1 MEKRKLYS
9 YIRWSSDKQAKGSS
23 LQRQLET
30 ARRVA
35 HENDLELVE
44 IIDAGLSAF
53 KSKHLE
59 HGNLGA
65 FIEAVKAGEIAN
77 DSWLTVESLDRI
89 SRDEILKAQRLFME
103 LLELGITIY
112 TGMDNRIYTK
122 ASVTDNPMELMLS
135 IMTFSRAN
143 QESMVKS
150 QRQKSAAQ
158 LKIDKFK
165 VGERDANGYPF
176 AIRSS
181 GANVFW
187 SDVSD
192 GTVKPHEYYYPIAKL
207 IVSMRLKGW
216 GYMRIAKYLNENYT
230 PPKGT
235 AKRKHF
241 KDMWSPKLVCNF
253 LQSRTL
259 MGEKSI
265 RVDGVEHILKDYYP
279 QVMTESEYYGLQSV
293 INRKLANEPRE
304 YIPLLTGIRR
314 FKCECGAPMVA
325 FYQYG
330 KIRYRCDGMKSL
342 DKRMHCG
349 AKSFNGAAIENAIVQ
364 ICADKIFKDVKQ
376 HASKVG
382 AIKAMLDETQKKY
395 KRGMDMLLED
405 NAPNGLNIMLVELE
419 RKIEDQQRQ
428 LNDELVKDAE
438 VDTSVSWDAVPENYK
453 DVTNVERLEIK
464 QKIQASTISIVC
476 TTTKTKG
483 HLFDITFIDGDL
495 IRLYCDKKFVHV
507 DYRTINNAAAMRA
520 GDIVLHDHFDILIDK
535 EKFIARVQ
543 AEHKIEMLL
552 EERTLTD
559 LFGI

>member
-35 HENDLELVE
+35 HENSLELVE

-65 FIEAVKAGEIAN
+65 FIAAVKAGQIAN

-122 ASVTDNPMELMLS
+122 TSVTDNPMELMLS

-165 VGERDANGYPF
+165 AGGRADNGYPF

-181 GANVFW
+181 GASVFW

-192 GTVKPHEYYYPIAKL
+192 GTVKPHQYYFPIAKL
-207 IVSMRLKGW
+207 IVSLRLKGW
-216 GYMRIAKYLNENYT
+216 GYVRIAKHLNENFT

-235 AKRKHF
+235 AKRKYF

-279 QVMTESEYYGLQSV
+279 QVMTESEFYGLQSV
-293 INRKLANEPRE
+293 INRKLTNEPRD
-304 YIPLLTGIRR
+304 YIPLLSGIRR
-314 FKCECGAPMVA
+314 FKCVCGAPMVA
-325 FYQYG
+325 FYQYD

-364 ICADKIFKDVKQ
+364 ICADKIFKDIKH
-376 HASKVG
+376 HASNVD
-382 AIKAMLDETQKKY
+382 AIQAELNDTQKKY
-395 KRGMDMLLED
+395 KRGMDMILED
-405 NAPNGLNIMLVELE
+405 NAPSGLNIMLVEIE
-419 RKIEDQQRQ
+419 KKIEVLQRQ
-428 LNDELVKDAE
+428 LNEELVKDTE

-453 DVTNVERLEIK
+453 DVSNIERLEIK
-464 QKIQASTISIVC
+464 QKIQASTLSIIC
-476 TTTKTKG
+476 KTAKAKG
-483 HLFDITFIDGDL
+483 HLFDITFKDGDL
-495 IRLYCDKKFVHV
+495 IRFYCDKKVVHV
-507 DYRTINNAAAMRA
+507 DYKSINNAAAMRA
-520 GDIVLHDHFDILIDK
+520 EDIVLHNHFDILIDK
-535 EKFIARVQ
+535 DKFIERVQ
-543 AEHKIEMLL
+543 MEHKIAKLL
-552 EERTLTD
+552 KERTLED
-559 LFGI
+559 LFDI

>member
-35 HENDLELVE
+35 HENGLELVE

-59 HGNLGA
+59 KGSLGA
-65 FIEAVKAGEIAN
+65 FIEAVKEGEVAN

-89 SRDEILKAQRLFME
+89 SRDTILKAQRLFME

-122 ASVTDNPMELMLS
+122 ESVTDNPMELMLS

-150 QRQKSAAQ
+150 LRQKSAAQ

-165 VGERDANGYPF
+165 AGGLAENGYPY

-187 SDVSD
+187 ADVSD
-192 GTVKPHEYYYPIAKL
+192 GTVKPHDYYFPIAKL
-207 IVSMRLKGW
+207 IVNLRLKGW

-230 PPKGT
+230 PPRGT

-241 KDMWSPKLVCNF
+241 KDMWSPKLICNF

-265 RVDGVEHILKDYYP
+265 RVDGVEHILLNYYP
-279 QVMTESEYYGLQSV
+279 QVMNEKEFYNLQNV
-293 INRKLANEPRE
+293 INRKLASEPNN

-314 FKCECGAPMVA
+314 FKCECGAAMVA
-325 FYQYG
+325 FYQYN

-349 AKSFNGAAIENAIVQ
+349 AKSFNGASIENAIVQ
-364 ICADKIFKDVKQ
+364 ICADKIFKDVKS
-376 HASKVG
+376 HISNVG
-382 AIKAMLDETQKKY
+382 AIQAMINDAQKKY
-395 KRGMDMLLED
+395 KLGMDMLLED
-405 NAPNGLNIMLVELE
+405 NAPSGLNIRLIEIENQIE
-419 RKIEDQQRQ
+419 RLQKQ
-428 LNDELVKDAE
+428 LNDELISDAGI
-438 VDTSVSWDAVPENYK
+438 DTSVSWDAVPENYREISN
-453 DVTNVERLEIK
+453 TERLEIK
-464 QKIQASTISIVC
+464 QKIQASTLSIVC
-476 TTTKTKG
+476 STVKTKG
-483 HLFDITFIDGDL
+483 HLFEIKFIDGDV
-495 IRLYCDKKFVHV
+495 IRFFSDKRRVHV
-507 DYRTINNAAAMRA
+507 DVQGINNAAILQSE
-520 GDIVLHDHFDILIDK
+520 GIILHDHFDYLLDSEAFVERIRL
-535 EKFIARVQ
+535 Q
-543 AEHKIEMLL
+543 HKLN
-552 EERTLTD
+552 RH
-559 LFGI
+559 G

>member
-53 KSKHLE
+53 KSKHLK

-65 FIEAVKAGEIAN
+65 FIEAVKAEEIAN

-112 TGMDNRIYTK
+112 TGLDNRIYNK
-122 ASVTDNPMELMLS
+122 ASVTDNPTELMLS

-165 VGERDANGYPF
+165 AGERAENGYPF

-187 SDVSD
+187 ADVSD
-192 GTVKPHEYYYPIAKL
+192 GTVKPHEYYFLIARL
-207 IVSMRLKGW
+207 IVNLRLKGW
-216 GYMRIAKYLNENYT
+216 GYMRIAKQLNENYT

-241 KDMWSPKLVCNF
+241 KDMWSPKLICNF

-279 QVMTESEYYGLQSV
+279 QVINEKEYYNLQNV
-293 INRKLANEPRE
+293 INRKLANEPNN

-325 FYQYG
+325 FFQYN

-364 ICADKIFKDVKQ
+364 ICADKIFKDVKRLR
-376 HASKVG
+376 SNVG
-382 AIKAMLDETQKKY
+382 AIQAMLNDAQKRH
-395 KRGMDMLLED
+395 KRGMDILLND
-405 NAPNGLNIMLVELE
+405 NAPQGLNIMLVE
-419 RKIEDQQRQ
+419 IEKDIEGLQKQ
-428 LNDELVKDAE
+428 LNDELISDAGN
-438 VDTSVSWDAVPENYK
+438 DTSVSWDAVPENYK
-453 DVTNVERLEIK
+453 DVFNLERLEIK
-464 QKIQASTISIVC
+464 QKIQASTLSIVC
-476 TTTKTKG
+476 TTIKTKG
-483 HLFDITFIDGDL
+483 HLFDIKFNDGDV
-495 IRLYCDKKFVHV
+495 IRFFSDKRSIHV
-507 DYRTINNAAAMRA
+507 DIHSINNAALLQSD
-520 GDIVLHDHFDILIDK
+520 GIILHDHFDYLLDS
-535 EKFIARVQ
+535 EEFIERIRLKHQ
-543 AEHKIEMLL
+543 QMKSMQ
-552 EERTLTD
+552 ERTLD
-559 LFGI
+559 ELFDI

>member
-9 YIRWSSDKQAKGSS
+9 YTRWSSDKQAKGSS

-35 HENDLELVE
+35 HENGLELVE

-59 HGNLGA
+59 KGSLGA
-65 FIEAVKAGEIAN
+65 FIEAVKEGEVAN

-89 SRDEILKAQRLFME
+89 SRDTILKAQRLFME

-122 ASVTDNPMELMLS
+122 ESVTDNPMELMLS

-150 QRQKSAAQ
+150 LRQKSAAQ

-165 VGERDANGYPF
+165 AGGLAENGYPY

-187 SDVSD
+187 ADVSD
-192 GTVKPHEYYYPIAKL
+192 GTVKPHDYYFPIAKL
-207 IVSMRLKGW
+207 IVNLRLKGW

-230 PPKGT
+230 PPRGT

-241 KDMWSPKLVCNF
+241 KDMWSPKLICNF

-265 RVDGVEHILKDYYP
+265 RVDGVEHILLNYYP
-279 QVMTESEYYGLQSV
+279 QVMNEKEFYNLQNV
-293 INRKLANEPRE
+293 INRKLASEPNN

-314 FKCECGAPMVA
+314 FKCECGAAMVA
-325 FYQYG
+325 FYQYN

-349 AKSFNGAAIENAIVQ
+349 AKSFNGASIENAIVQ
-364 ICADKIFKDVKQ
+364 ICADKIFKDVKS
-376 HASKVG
+376 HISNVG
-382 AIKAMLDETQKKY
+382 AIQAMINDAQKKY
-395 KRGMDMLLED
+395 KLGMDMLLED
-405 NAPNGLNIMLVELE
+405 NAPSGLNIRLIEIENQIE
-419 RKIEDQQRQ
+419 RLQKQ
-428 LNDELVKDAE
+428 LNDELIIDAGI
-438 VDTSVSWDAVPENYK
+438 DTSVSWDAVPENYREISN
-453 DVTNVERLEIK
+453 TERLEIK
-464 QKIQASTISIVC
+464 QKIQASTLSIVC
-476 TTTKTKG
+476 STVKTKG
-483 HLFDITFIDGDL
+483 HLFEIKFIDGDV
-495 IRLYCDKKFVHV
+495 IRFFSDKRRVHV
-507 DYRTINNAAAMRA
+507 DVQGINNAAILQSE
-520 GDIVLHDHFDILIDK
+520 GIILHDHFDYLLDSEAFVERIRLQHKQLKDK
-535 EKFIARVQ
+535 
-543 AEHKIEMLL
+543 
-552 EERTLTD
+552 EERTLD
-559 LFGI
+559 DIFGI

>member
-9 YIRWSSDKQAKGSS
+9 YIRWSSDKQANGSS

-35 HENDLELVE
+35 HENGLELVE

-65 FIEAVKAGEIAN
+65 FIEAVKAGEIAS

-112 TGMDNRIYTK
+112 TGMDNRIYNK
-122 ASVTDNPMELMLS
+122 ASVTENPMELMLS

-165 VGERDANGYPF
+165 AGERAENGYPF

-187 SDVSD
+187 SEVSD
-192 GTVKPHEYYYPIAKL
+192 GTVKAHEYYFPIARL
-207 IVSMRLKGW
+207 IVSLRLKGW
-216 GYMRIAKYLNENYT
+216 GYMRIAKHLNENYI

-279 QVMTESEYYGLQSV
+279 HVMSQTEYYSLQSV
-293 INRKLANEPRE
+293 INRKLANEPND
-304 YIPLLTGIRR
+304 YIPLLSGIRR
-314 FKCECGAPMVA
+314 FKCACGAPMVA
-325 FYQYG
+325 FYQYD

-342 DKRMHCG
+342 DKRIHCG
-349 AKSFNGAAIENAIVQ
+349 AKSFNGASIENAIVQ
-364 ICADKIFKDVKQ
+364 ICADKIFKDMKS
-376 HASKVG
+376 HTSNVG
-382 AIKAMLDETQKKY
+382 LIHAMLDDAQKKY

-405 NAPNGLNIMLVELE
+405 NAPHGLNIKL
-419 RKIEDQQRQ
+419 IEIEKQIESLQNQ
-428 LNDELVKDAE
+428 LNDELISEAGVDA
-438 VDTSVSWDAVPENYK
+438 SVSWDAVPENYK
-453 DVTNVERLEIK
+453 DVCNIERLKIK
-464 QKIQASTISIVC
+464 QKIQASTLSIVC
-476 TTTKTKG
+476 TTVKTKG
-483 HLFDITFIDGDL
+483 HLFEIKFNDGD
-495 IRLYCDKKFVHV
+495 IVRFFSDKRRVHV
-507 DYRTINNAAAMRA
+507 DIHSINNAAILQSE
-520 GDIVLHDHFDILIDK
+520 GIVLHDHFDY
-535 EKFIARVQ
+535 
-543 AEHKIEMLL
+543 LL
-552 EERTLTD
+552 DPEQFVERIRLNHEQMKAKQERSLD
-559 LFGI
+559 DIFEV

>member
-35 HENDLELVE
+35 HENGLELVE

-59 HGNLGA
+59 KGSLGA
-65 FIEAVKAGEIAN
+65 FIEAVKEGEVAN

-89 SRDEILKAQRLFME
+89 SRDTILKAQRLFME

-150 QRQKSAAQ
+150 LRQKSAAQ

-165 VGERDANGYPF
+165 AGGLAENGYPY

-187 SDVSD
+187 ADVSD
-192 GTVKPHEYYYPIAKL
+192 GTVKPHEYFFPIAKL
-207 IVSMRLKGW
+207 IVNLRLKGW
-216 GYMRIAKYLNENYT
+216 GYMRVAKYLNENYT
-230 PPKGT
+230 PPRGT

-241 KDMWSPKLVCNF
+241 KDMWSPKLICNF

-265 RVDGVEHILKDYYP
+265 RVDGVEHILLNYYP
-279 QVMTESEYYGLQSV
+279 QVMNEKEFYNLQNV
-293 INRKLANEPRE
+293 INRKLANEPNN

-314 FKCECGAPMVA
+314 FKCKCGAAMVA
-325 FYQYG
+325 FYQYN

-349 AKSFNGAAIENAIVQ
+349 AKSFNGASIENAIVQ
-364 ICADKIFKDVKQ
+364 ICADKIFKDVKS
-376 HASKVG
+376 HTSNVG
-382 AIKAMLDETQKKY
+382 AIQAMINDAQKKY
-395 KRGMDMLLED
+395 KIGMDMLLED
-405 NAPNGLNIMLVELE
+405 YAPSGLNLRL
-419 RKIEDQQRQ
+419 IEIENQIEGLQKQ
-428 LNDELVKDAE
+428 LNDELISDAGI
-438 VDTSVSWDAVPENYK
+438 DTSVSWDAVPEHYK
-453 DVTNVERLEIK
+453 EIFNTERLEIK
-464 QKIQASTISIVC
+464 QKIQASTLSIVC
-476 TTTKTKG
+476 TTVKAKG
-483 HLFDITFIDGDL
+483 HLFEIKFNDGDV
-495 IRLYCDKKFVHV
+495 IRFFSDKRRVHV
-507 DYRTINNAAAMRA
+507 DVQGINNAALLQSE
-520 GDIVLHDHFDILIDK
+520 GIILHDHFDYLLDSEEFVERIRLQHK
-535 EKFIARVQ
+535 QLKAR
-543 AEHKIEMLL
+543 
-552 EERTLTD
+552 EERTLD
-559 LFGI
+559 DIFDI

>member
-35 HENDLELVE
+35 HENGLELVE

-59 HGNLGA
+59 KGSLGA
-65 FIEAVKAGEIAN
+65 FIEAVKEGEVAN

-89 SRDEILKAQRLFME
+89 SRDTILKAQRLFME

-122 ASVTDNPMELMLS
+122 ESVTDNPMELMLS

-150 QRQKSAAQ
+150 LRQKSAAQ

-165 VGERDANGYPF
+165 AGGLAENGYPY

-187 SDVSD
+187 ADVSD
-192 GTVKPHEYYYPIAKL
+192 GTVKPHEYFFPIAKL
-207 IVSMRLKGW
+207 IVDLRLKGW

-230 PPKGT
+230 PPRGT

-241 KDMWSPKLVCNF
+241 KDMWSPKLICNF

-265 RVDGVEHILKDYYP
+265 RVDGVEHILLNYYP
-279 QVMTESEYYGLQSV
+279 QVMNEKEFYNLQNV
-293 INRKLANEPRE
+293 INRKLANEPNN

-314 FKCECGAPMVA
+314 FKCECGAAMVA
-325 FYQYG
+325 FYQYN

-349 AKSFNGAAIENAIVQ
+349 AKSFNGASIENAIVQ
-364 ICADKIFKDVKQ
+364 ICADKIFKDVKS
-376 HASKVG
+376 HISNVG
-382 AIKAMLDETQKKY
+382 AIQAMINDAQKKY
-395 KRGMDMLLED
+395 KLGMDMLLED
-405 NAPNGLNIMLVELE
+405 NAPSGLNIRLIEIENQIE
-419 RKIEDQQRQ
+419 RLQKQ
-428 LNDELVKDAE
+428 LNDELISDAE
-438 VDTSVSWDAVPENYK
+438 IDTSVSWNAVPENYREISN
-453 DVTNVERLEIK
+453 TERLEIK
-464 QKIQASTISIVC
+464 QKIQASTLSIVC
-476 TTTKTKG
+476 STVKTKG
-483 HLFDITFIDGDL
+483 HLFEIKFIDGDA
-495 IRLYCDKKFVHV
+495 IRFFSDKRRVHV
-507 DYRTINNAAAMRA
+507 DVQGINNAAILQSE
-520 GDIVLHDHFDILIDK
+520 GIILHDHFDYLLDPEGFVERIRLH
-535 EKFIARVQ
+535 
-543 AEHKIEMLL
+543 HKQLKAN
-552 EERTLTD
+552 EERTLD
-559 LFGI
+559 DIFDI

>member
-35 HENDLELVE
+35 HENSLELVE

-112 TGMDNRIYTK
+112 TGMDNRIYNK

-158 LKIDKFK
+158 LKIDKFQA
-165 VGERDANGYPF
+165 GERAENGYPF

-192 GTVKPHEYYYPIAKL
+192 GTVKAHEYYFPIARL
-207 IVSMRLKGW
+207 IISLRLKGW
-216 GYMRIAKYLNENYT
+216 GYMRIAKHLNENFI

-253 LQSRTL
+253 LKSRTL

-265 RVDGVEHILKDYYP
+265 RVDGIEHILKDYYP
-279 QVMTESEYYGLQSV
+279 QILSENEYYGLQSV
-293 INRKLANEPRE
+293 INRKLANEPND
-304 YIPLLTGIRR
+304 YIPLLSGIRR
-314 FKCECGAPMVA
+314 FKCACGAAMVA
-325 FYQYG
+325 FYQYN

-349 AKSFNGAAIENAIVQ
+349 AKSFNGASIENAIIQ
-364 ICADKIFKDVKQ
+364 ICADKIFKDVKK
-376 HASKVG
+376 HASKVD
-382 AIKAMLDETQKKY
+382 AIKVMLDDTQKRY
-395 KRGMDMLLED
+395 KRGMEMLLDD

-419 RKIEDQQRQ
+419 KKIEQQQRE
-428 LNDELVKDAE
+428 LNDELINDIQI
-438 VDTSVSWDAVPENYK
+438 DTSVSWDAVPKNHK
-453 DVTNVERLEIK
+453 DVSNIERLEIK
-464 QKIQASTISIVC
+464 QRIQASTTSIVC
-476 TTTKTKG
+476 TTIDTNG
-483 HLFDITFIDGDL
+483 HLFDINFIDGDL
-495 IRLYCDKKFVHV
+495 IRFYCDKKFVHV
-507 DYRTINNAAAMRA
+507 DIRTINNAAVMRA
-520 GDIVLHDHFDILIDK
+520 EDIVLHDHFDILVDE

-543 AEHKIEMLL
+543 VEHKIAKLL
-552 EERTLTD
+552 QERTLED
-559 LFGI
+559 LFDI

>member
-35 HENDLELVE
+35 HENGLELVE

-59 HGNLGA
+59 KGSLGA

-89 SRDEILKAQRLFME
+89 SRDAILKAQGLFME

-112 TGMDNRIYTK
+112 TGMDNRVYTK
-122 ASVTDNPMELMLS
+122 TSVTDNPMELMLS

-143 QESMVKS
+143 QESLVKS

-158 LKIDKFK
+158 LKINQFHE
-165 VGERDANGYPF
+165 GGRAENGYPF

-187 SDVSD
+187 ADVSD
-192 GTVKPHEYYYPIAKL
+192 GTVRPHEYYFPIAQL
-207 IVSMRLKGW
+207 IVALRLKGW
-216 GYMRIAKYLNENYT
+216 GYMRIAKHLNENFT

-241 KDMWSPKLVCNF
+241 RDMWAPKLICNV

-265 RVDGVEHILKDYYP
+265 RVDGVEHVLKDYYP
-279 QVMTESEYYGLQSV
+279 HVMTETEYYVLQNV
-293 INRKLANEPRE
+293 VKRKLANEPNS

-325 FYQYG
+325 FYQYH

-342 DKRMHCG
+342 DKRVHCG
-349 AKSFNGAAIENAIVQ
+349 AKSFNGASIENAIVQ
-364 ICADKIFKDVKQ
+364 ICADKIFKNVKS
-376 HASKVG
+376 HSSNVG
-382 AIKAMLDETQKKY
+382 AIQAMLADAKKKY
-395 KRGMDMLLED
+395 ERGMDLLLED
-405 NAPNGLNIMLVELE
+405 NAPSGLNLKLVE
-419 RKIEDQQRQ
+419 IENQIEALQGQ
-428 LNDELVKDAE
+428 LNDELIKDSE
-438 VDTSVSWDAVPENYK
+438 VDNSVSWDAVPNNFK
-453 DVTNVERLEIK
+453 DVTDTVRLEVK
-464 QKIQASTISIVC
+464 QKIQASTSSIVC
-476 TTTKTKG
+476 STIKTDG
-483 HLFDITFIDGDL
+483 HLFDITFKDGDA
-495 IRLYCDKKFVHV
+495 IRFFSDKKRVHV
-507 DYRTINNAAAMRA
+507 DLNSINNSALLHSE
-520 GDIVLHDHFDILIDK
+520 GVVLHDHFDYLLDAEGFVKQIQ
-535 EKFIARVQ
+535 EKHRQ
-543 AEHKIEMLL
+543 SKSEQ
-552 EERTLTD
+552 ERNLD
-559 LFGI
+559 EFFDI

>member
-35 HENDLELVE
+35 HENGLELVE

-59 HGNLGA
+59 KGSLGA
-65 FIEAVKAGEIAN
+65 FIEAVKEGKVAN

-89 SRDEILKAQRLFME
+89 SRDTILKAQRLFME

-122 ASVTDNPMELMLS
+122 ESVTDNPMELMLS

-150 QRQKSAAQ
+150 LRQKSAAQ

-165 VGERDANGYPF
+165 AGGLAENGYPY

-187 SDVSD
+187 ADVSD
-192 GTVKPHEYYYPIAKL
+192 GTVKPHEYFFPIAKL
-207 IVSMRLKGW
+207 IVNLRLKGW
-216 GYMRIAKYLNENYT
+216 GYMRVAKYLNENYT
-230 PPKGT
+230 PPRGT

-241 KDMWSPKLVCNF
+241 KDMWSPKLICNF

-265 RVDGVEHILKDYYP
+265 RVDGVEHILLNYYP
-279 QVMTESEYYGLQSV
+279 QVMNEKEFYNLQNV
-293 INRKLANEPRE
+293 INRKLANEPNN

-314 FKCECGAPMVA
+314 FKCECGAAMVA
-325 FYQYG
+325 FYQYN

-349 AKSFNGAAIENAIVQ
+349 AKSFNGASIENAIVQ
-364 ICADKIFKDVKQ
+364 ICADKIFKDVKS
-376 HASKVG
+376 HISNVG
-382 AIKAMLDETQKKY
+382 AIQAMINDAQKKY
-395 KRGMDMLLED
+395 KLGMDMLLED
-405 NAPNGLNIMLVELE
+405 NAPSGLNIRLIEIENQIE
-419 RKIEDQQRQ
+419 RLQKQ
-428 LNDELVKDAE
+428 LNDELISDAGI
-438 VDTSVSWDAVPENYK
+438 DTSVSWDAVPENYREISN
-453 DVTNVERLEIK
+453 TERLEIK
-464 QKIQASTISIVC
+464 QKIQASTLSIVC
-476 TTTKTKG
+476 STVKTKG
-483 HLFDITFIDGDL
+483 HLFEIKFIDGDV
-495 IRLYCDKKFVHV
+495 IRFFSDKRRVHV
-507 DYRTINNAAAMRA
+507 DVQGINNAAILQSE
-520 GDIVLHDHFDILIDK
+520 GIILHDHFDYLLDSEAFVEHIRLQHKQLK
-535 EKFIARVQ
+535 EK
-543 AEHKIEMLL
+543 EG
-552 EERTLTD
+552 RTLD
-559 LFGI
+559 DIFDI

>member
-53 KSKHLE
+53 RSKHLE
-59 HGNLGA
+59 KGSLGA
-65 FIEAVKAGEIAN
+65 FIEAVKVGQIAS

-89 SRDEILKAQRLFME
+89 SRDAILKAQGLFME

-122 ASVTDNPMELMLS
+122 SSVTDNPMELMLS

-150 QRQKSAAQ
+150 QRQKSATQ
-158 LKIDKFK
+158 LKINKFNAS
-165 VGERDANGYPF
+165 VRADNGYPH
-176 AIRSS
+176 AIRNS

-192 GTVKPHEYYYPIAKL
+192 GTVRPHEYYFPIAKL
-207 IVSMRLKGW
+207 IVSLRLKGW
-216 GYMRIAKYLNENYT
+216 GYMRIAKHLNENYT

-241 KDMWSPKLVCNF
+241 KDLWSPKLICNF

-265 RVDGVEHILKDYYP
+265 RVDGVEHILKGYYP
-279 QVMTESEYYGLQSV
+279 QVISENEFYSLQNV
-293 INRKLANEPRE
+293 INRKLANEPNN

-314 FKCECGAPMVA
+314 FKCGCGAAMVA
-325 FYQYG
+325 FFQYD

-349 AKSFNGAAIENAIVQ
+349 AKSFNGASIENAIVQ
-364 ICADKIFKDVKQ
+364 ICADKIFKDVKT
-376 HASKVG
+376 HTSNVG
-382 AIKAMLDETQKKY
+382 AIQAMLVEAKRKY
-395 KRGMDMLLED
+395 NRGMDMLLED
-405 NAPNGLNIMLVELE
+405 TAPQGLNIKLIELE
-419 RKIEDQQRQ
+419 KQIEELQKK
-428 LNDELVKDAE
+428 LNDELVTEAG
-438 VDTSVSWDAVPENYK
+438 VNSSVNWGAVPK
-453 DVTNVERLEIK
+453 DYRDVFNTERLEIK
-464 QKIQASTISIVC
+464 QKIQASTLSIVC
-476 TTTKTKG
+476 TTIKTKG
-483 HLFDITFIDGDL
+483 HLFEIKFNDGDV
-495 IRLYCDKKFVHV
+495 IRFFSDKRRVHV
-507 DYRTINNAAAMRA
+507 DVHSINNAEIMQSE
-520 GDIVLHDHFDILIDK
+520 GIILHDHLDYLVGP
-535 EKFIARVQ
+535 EEFIERIRQKHLQMKALQ
-543 AEHKIEMLL
+543 
-552 EERTLTD
+552 ERTLD
-559 LFGI
+559 DIFDI

>member
-158 LKIDKFK
+158 SKIDKFK
-165 VGERDANGYPF
+165 SGERDVNGYPF

-192 GTVKPHEYYYPIAKL
+192 GTVKPHEYYFPIAKS

-293 INRKLANEPRE
+293 INRKLANEPRD

-325 FYQYG
+325 FYQYD

-376 HASKVG
+376 HTSNIS
-382 AIKAMLDETQKKY
+382 AIQAMLNDAQKKH

-405 NAPNGLNIMLVELE
+405 NAPNGLNVMLVEIE
-419 RKIEDQQRQ
+419 KKIEELQRQ

-453 DVTNVERLEIK
+453 DVRNLERLEIK
-464 QKIQASTISIVC
+464 QKIQASTLSIVC
-476 TTTKTKG
+476 TTTKAKG
-483 HLFDITFIDGDL
+483 HRFDITFIDGDL
-495 IRLYCDKKFVHV
+495 IRFYCDKKFVYV
-507 DYRTINNAAAMRA
+507 DYHTINNAARLRA
-520 GDIVLHDHFDILIDK
+520 EGIVLHDHIDILVDK
-535 EKFIARVQ
+535 EEFISRVQ
-543 AEHKIEMLL
+543 AQYKIAEFLQ
-552 EERTLTD
+552 ERTLGD

>member
-35 HENDLELVE
+35 HENSLELVE

-112 TGMDNRIYTK
+112 TGMDNRVYTK

-165 VGERDANGYPF
+165 AGERDANGYPF

-192 GTVKPHEYYYPIAKL
+192 GTVKPHEYYFPVAKL
-207 IVSMRLKGW
+207 IVSLRLKGW

-265 RVDGVEHILKDYYP
+265 RVDGVEHTLKDYYP
-279 QVMTESEYYGLQSV
+279 HVMTETEYYGLQNV
-293 INRKLANEPRE
+293 INRKLANEPND
-304 YIPLLTGIRR
+304 YIPLLSGIRR
-314 FKCECGAPMVA
+314 FKCACGAPMVA
-325 FYQYG
+325 FYQYD

-349 AKSFNGAAIENAIVQ
+349 AKSFNGASIENAIVQ
-364 ICADKIFKDVKQ
+364 ICADKIFKDVKH
-376 HASKVG
+376 HASNVD
-382 AIKAMLDETQKKY
+382 AIQAMLDDAQKKY
-395 KRGMDMLLED
+395 KRGMDMILDD
-405 NAPNGLNIMLVELE
+405 NAPNGLNLMLKEIE
-419 RKIEDQQRQ
+419 KKIEEFQHQ
-428 LNDELVKDAE
+428 LNDELIKDAD
-438 VDTSVSWDAVPENYK
+438 VDTSISWDAVPENYK
-453 DVTNVERLEIK
+453 EVGNVERLEIK
-464 QKIQASTISIVC
+464 HNIQASTLSIVC
-476 TTTKTKG
+476 STIKTKG
-483 HLFDITFIDGDL
+483 HLFEITFKDGDV
-495 IRLYCDKKFVHV
+495 IRFYCDKKRVHV
-507 DYRTINNAAAMRA
+507 DYRTINNAAAMKSE
-520 GDIVLHDHFDILIDK
+520 GIVLHDHFDILLDK
-535 EKFIARVQ
+535 DNFIERVQ
-543 AEHKIEMLL
+543 AEHKIAKSLH
-552 EERTLTD
+552 ERTLED
-559 LFGI
+559 MFGI

>member
-35 HENDLELVE
+35 HENSLELVE

-112 TGMDNRIYTK
+112 TGMDNRIYTR

-158 LKIDKFK
+158 SKIDKFK
-165 VGERDANGYPF
+165 AGELAVNGYPL

-192 GTVKPHEYYYPIAKL
+192 GTVKPHEYYFPIAKL

-253 LQSRTL
+253 LKSRTL

-279 QVMTESEYYGLQSV
+279 EVMTETEYYGLQSV
-293 INRKLANEPRE
+293 INRKLANEPGN

-314 FKCECGAPMVA
+314 FKCVCGASMVA
-325 FYQYG
+325 FYQYD

-349 AKSFNGAAIENAIVQ
+349 AKSFNGASIENAIVQ
-364 ICADKIFKDVKQ
+364 ICADKIFKDVKH
-376 HASKVG
+376 HASKVD
-382 AIKAMLDETQKKY
+382 AIKAMLDDTQKKY

-419 RKIEDQQRQ
+419 KKIEDQQRQ

-438 VDTSVSWDAVPENYK
+438 VDTSVSWDAVPESYK
-453 DVTNVERLEIK
+453 DVTNFERLEIK

-476 TTTKTKG
+476 TTTKSKG

-543 AEHKIEMLL
+543 AEHKIAMLL
-552 EERTLTD
+552 QERTLTD

>member
-35 HENDLELVE
+35 HENGLELVE

-59 HGNLGA
+59 KGSLGA
-65 FIEAVKAGEIAN
+65 FIEAVKEGEVAN

-89 SRDEILKAQRLFME
+89 SRDTILKAQRLFME

-122 ASVTDNPMELMLS
+122 ESVTDNPMELMLS

-150 QRQKSAAQ
+150 LRQKSAAQ

-165 VGERDANGYPF
+165 AGGLAENGYPY

-187 SDVSD
+187 ADVSD
-192 GTVKPHEYYYPIAKL
+192 GTVKPHDYYFPIAKL
-207 IVSMRLKGW
+207 IVNLRLKGW

-230 PPKGT
+230 PPRGT

-241 KDMWSPKLVCNF
+241 KDMWSPKLICNF

-265 RVDGVEHILKDYYP
+265 RVDGVEHILLNYYP
-279 QVMTESEYYGLQSV
+279 QVMNEKEFYNLQNV
-293 INRKLANEPRE
+293 INRKLASEPNN

-314 FKCECGAPMVA
+314 FKCECGAAMVA
-325 FYQYG
+325 FYQYN

-349 AKSFNGAAIENAIVQ
+349 AKSFNGASIENAIVQ
-364 ICADKIFKDVKQ
+364 ICADKIFKDVKS
-376 HASKVG
+376 HISNVG
-382 AIKAMLDETQKKY
+382 AIQAMINDAQKKY
-395 KRGMDMLLED
+395 KLGMDMLLED
-405 NAPNGLNIMLVELE
+405 NAPSGLNIRLIEIENQIE
-419 RKIEDQQRQ
+419 RLQKQ
-428 LNDELVKDAE
+428 LNDELIIDAGI
-438 VDTSVSWDAVPENYK
+438 DTSVSWDAVPENYREISN
-453 DVTNVERLEIK
+453 TERLEIK
-464 QKIQASTISIVC
+464 QKIQASTLSIVC
-476 TTTKTKG
+476 STVKTKG
-483 HLFDITFIDGDL
+483 HLFEIKFIDGDV
-495 IRLYCDKKFVHV
+495 IRFFSDKRRVHV
-507 DYRTINNAAAMRA
+507 DVQGINNAAILQSE
-520 GDIVLHDHFDILIDK
+520 GIILHDHFDYLLDSEAFVERIRLQHKQLKDK
-535 EKFIARVQ
+535 
-543 AEHKIEMLL
+543 
-552 EERTLTD
+552 EERTLD
-559 LFGI
+559 DIFGI

>member
-1 MEKRKLYS
+1 MTLKKLYS
-9 YIRWSSDKQAKGSS
+9 YIRWSSEKQAKGSS
-23 LQRQLET
+23 LHRQLET

-35 HENDLELVE
+35 HENGLELVE

-65 FIEAVKAGEIAN
+65 FIEAVKAGEIAK

-112 TGMDNRIYTK
+112 TGMDNRIYNK

-158 LKIDKFK
+158 LKIDKFQA
-165 VGERDANGYPF
+165 GERAENGYPF

-192 GTVKPHEYYYPIAKL
+192 GTVKPHEYYFPIARL
-207 IVSMRLKGW
+207 IVSLRLKGW
-216 GYMRIAKYLNENYT
+216 GYMRIAKHLNEKFI

-235 AKRKHF
+235 AKRKYF

-259 MGEKSI
+259 MGEKSLH
-265 RVDGVEHILKDYYP
+265 VDGVEHILKDYYP
-279 QVMTESEYYGLQSV
+279 HVMSETEYYGLQSV
-293 INRKLANEPRE
+293 INRKLANEPND
-304 YIPLLTGIRR
+304 YIPLLSGIRR
-314 FKCECGAPMVA
+314 FKCACGAPMVA
-325 FYQYG
+325 FYQYD

-349 AKSFNGAAIENAIVQ
+349 AKSFNGASIENAIVQ

-376 HASKVG
+376 HASRVDS
-382 AIKAMLDETQKKY
+382 IKAMLDDTQKRY
-395 KRGMDMLLED
+395 KRGMDMLLDE
-405 NAPNGLNIMLVELE
+405 NAPNGLNILLIELE
-419 RKIEDQQRQ
+419 KKIKEQQRE
-428 LNDELVKDAE
+428 LNEEIIKD
-438 VDTSVSWDAVPENYK
+438 VQIDTSVTWDAVPKNYK
-453 DVTNVERLEIK
+453 SVSNIERLEIK

-483 HLFDITFIDGDL
+483 HLFDVTFIDGDL
-495 IRLYCDKKFVHV
+495 IRFYCDKKFAHV
-507 DYRTINNAAAMRA
+507 DIRTINNAAAIRA
-520 GDIVLHDHFDILIDK
+520 EDIVLHDHFDILIDK
-535 EKFIARVQ
+535 EKFIARIQ
-543 AEHKIEMLL
+543 AEHKVGKLL
-552 EERTLTD
+552 QERTLDD
-559 LFGI
+559 LFEI